1 MKPKHRRAEITD
13 ILRHEGRVSVEWLA
27 SRFNTSVETIRR
39 DLGVLSNAGKLQR
52 THGGAILAS
61 GKGEGSFRQR
71 MGENVT
77 AKRLIAQ
84 KASALVSPGDTLFVD
99 AGSTTLMLAEELA
112 YVDQLTVIT
121 NSTQITKILGGQN
134 STHLFLVGG
143 AYNAENSASY
153 GQMAISQLS
162 RFRANFAFSTV
173 GAIDR
178 FGGAM
183 DYDLQESELARSMFA
198 RAEQTVVLADE
209 SKFNRVAPFEVAP
222 FSGIDVMV
230 TDTLPD
236 EALQDALHA
245 ESVKIVC

>member
-1 MKPKHRRAEITD
+1 
-13 ILRHEGRVSVEWLA
+13 
-27 SRFNTSVETIRR
+27 
-39 DLGVLSNAGKLQR
+39 LGVLSNAGKLQR

-71 MGENVT
+71 MGENVA

-112 YVDQLTVIT
+112 YVDQLTIIT

-134 STHLFLVGG
+134 STRLFLIGG
-143 AYNAENSASY
+143 AYNGENSASY
-153 GQMAISQLS
+153 GQMAISQLA

-173 GAIDR
+173 GAIDI

-183 DYDLQESELARSMFA
+183 DFDLQEAELARSMFA

-222 FSGIDVMV
+222 FSEIDLVV
-230 TDTLPD
+230 TDSQPD
-236 EALQDALHA
+236 EALYDALRA
-245 ESVKIVC
+245 ESVKLVSG